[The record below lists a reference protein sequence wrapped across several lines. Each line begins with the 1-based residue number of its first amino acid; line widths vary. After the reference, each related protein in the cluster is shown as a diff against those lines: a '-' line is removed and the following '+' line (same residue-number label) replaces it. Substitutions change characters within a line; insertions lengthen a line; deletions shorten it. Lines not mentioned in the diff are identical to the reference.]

1 MSRITIP
8 DGAREIIDTLT
19 SAGFEA
25 YVVGGCVRD
34 SLLGLEP
41 HDWDICTSALPSDVM
56 SIFSEKRIIGT
67 GMKHGT
73 VTILTDFPH

>member
-34 SLLGLEP
+34 SL
-41 HDWDICTSALPSDVM
+41 DRKSV
-56 SIFSEKRIIGT
+56 
-67 GMKHGT
+67 
-73 VTILTDFPH
+73 V